1 MSASLQLSVHEGGL
15 SPDVVARLRTRL
27 VAEAEALTAR
37 RAEHEALVEQLR
49 GLLDADSVVERE
61 LAETGAARAE
71 ETLADIEHALR
82 RLEMGAY
89 GSCEEC
95 GLPMAME
102 RLEAIPSAR
111 LCVACTGR
119 RVGWPRSPTRSQHL
133 R

>member
-1 MSASLQLSVHEGGL
+1 MSASLQLSVHEGEL
-15 SPDVVARLRTRL
+15 SPGVLARLRARL
-27 VAEAEALTAR
+27 VTEAEAVRAR
-37 RAEHEALVEQLR
+37 RTEHEALVEQLR

-71 ETLADIEHALR
+71 KTLADIDHALH
-82 RLEMGAY
+82 RLDMGAY

-102 RLEAIPSAR
+102 RLEAIPAAR

-119 RVGWPRSPTRSQHL
+119 RVRWPR
-133 R
+133 